1 MAPAEITEDYYAILE
16 VSHTASSDTIRR
28 SYRRLAVLLH
38 PDKNPNTPNAT
49 ASFQL
54 LLRAYETTSDPAQRK
69 IYDFKWENI
78 RSRANAQREAKKRA
92 EEAAETERKE
102 NLNRQREQ
110 KARQGRLEQLYQ
122 EKFRLDRDIFEVK
135 RVVTRLTTELKRLQE
150 QDDEEERKAR
160 ANDSWWKFVTSP
172 IYGKTKE
179 SDEEKQRREFDR
191 LQRLTSQRVKGFDLD
206 LKGARLK
213 ELTSSLQD
221 VEKKIAA
228 EKRKTEDE
236 ARAQEYQRQE
246 QLRQEQEVRRRQEE
260 QRAREIRAAWERA
273 EAERQRQDTQRA
285 EEAARKMREAR
296 EERAR
301 KQKEQEA
308 REEIE
313 RRERAEEAARKRR
326 EQQTQEYKERCERK
340 DAVRKAEAARAARL
354 KHRSRSGTQ
363 KPKPT
368 SNFPKQ
374 EPCQHRAFWP
384 KLEGSYTCSECGEV
398 QRRFV
403 FQCPGCEMIACANC
417 RQELRGQTTKSHTSS
432 KRPPPHRQTFSE
444 YEWD

>member
-1 MAPAEITEDYYAILE
+1 M
-16 VSHTASSDTIRR
+16 
-28 SYRRLAVLLH
+28 
-38 PDKNPNTPNAT
+38 
-49 ASFQL
+49 
-54 LLRAYETTSDPAQRK
+54 RAYETTSDPAQRE
-69 IYDFKWENI
+69 IYDLKWENI

-92 EEAAETERKE
+92 EEAADTGRKE

-110 KARQGRLEQLYQ
+110 KARQGRLEQFYQ
-122 EKFRLDRDIFEVK
+122 EKSRLDRDIFEIN

-191 LQRLTSQRVKGFDLD
+191 LQRLTSQRVKEFDLD

-296 EERAR
+296 EERIR

-313 RRERAEEAARKRR
+313 RRERAEEAEWRAEAARKRR
-326 EQQTQEYKERCERK
+326 EQQVQEYKERCERE

-363 KPKPT
+363 KSKPT

-384 KLEGSYTCSECGEV
+384 KLEGSYTCSECREV

-403 FQCPGCEMIACANC
+403 FQCPGCDMIACANC
-417 RQELRGQTTKSHTSS
+417 RQELRGQTAKSHTSS
-432 KRPPPHRQTFSE
+432 KRPPPHRQPFSG